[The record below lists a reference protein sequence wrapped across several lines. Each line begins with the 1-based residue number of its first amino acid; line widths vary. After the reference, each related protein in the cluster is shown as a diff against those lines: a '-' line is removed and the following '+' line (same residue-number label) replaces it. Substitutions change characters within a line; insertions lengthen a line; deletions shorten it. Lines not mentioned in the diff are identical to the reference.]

1 MRPKPTLELCGESL
15 CVESSVVEYSNI
27 CEAWFQ
33 HRMNEYVRQ
42 PGSCLVGMLKL
53 GLGKLRF
60 LVI

>member
-1 MRPKPTLELCGESL
+1 MVRACV
-15 CVESSVVEYSNI
+15 CVESSVVEYSNV